1 MNQNIR
7 PEIRAF
13 LDQLL
18 EKKAI
23 NVPAEL
29 KESMISDLNQRLQ
42 VRFMQ
47 IITDKL
53 STDDLISLD
62 DVAFNDGEEKV
73 QVFLR
78 EKIENLD
85 ELFADAMQ
93 EFGDAFLKG

>member
-1 MNQNIR
+1 MNEKMR

-13 LDQLL
+13 LEKLL
-18 EKKAI
+18 EDKGIK
-23 NVPAEL
+23 VPDEL
-29 KESMISDLNQRLQ
+29 REAMLADLHQRLQ

-62 DVAFNDGEEKV
+62 DIALNQGEDKV

-78 EKIENLD
+78 EKIKNLD
-85 ELFADAMQ
+85 KLFADAMQ
-93 EFGDAFLKG
+93 EFGEAFLKG